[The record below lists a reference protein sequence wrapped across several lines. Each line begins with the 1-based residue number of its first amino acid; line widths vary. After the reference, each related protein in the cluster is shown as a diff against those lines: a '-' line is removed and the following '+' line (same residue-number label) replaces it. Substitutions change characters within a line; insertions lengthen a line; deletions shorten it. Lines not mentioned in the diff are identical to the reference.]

1 MHTGLSGQA
10 EHEKKEHTE
19 KSAALVIALYFHG

>member
-10 EHEKKEHTE
+10 EHEKKEYTE
-19 KSAALVIALYFHG
+19 KSATLVIALYFHG